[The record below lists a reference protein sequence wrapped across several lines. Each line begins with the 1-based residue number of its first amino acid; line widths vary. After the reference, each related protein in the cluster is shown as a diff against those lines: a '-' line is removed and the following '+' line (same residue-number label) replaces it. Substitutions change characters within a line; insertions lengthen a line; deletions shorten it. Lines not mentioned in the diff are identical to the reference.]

1 MNRKGKVVMQENTL
15 FVGAQTLHIRG
26 AHPESGERK
35 IKHDKKVI

>member
-1 MNRKGKVVMQENTL
+1 MNGKGMVVIQENIL

-26 AHPESGERK
+26 AGPESGERK